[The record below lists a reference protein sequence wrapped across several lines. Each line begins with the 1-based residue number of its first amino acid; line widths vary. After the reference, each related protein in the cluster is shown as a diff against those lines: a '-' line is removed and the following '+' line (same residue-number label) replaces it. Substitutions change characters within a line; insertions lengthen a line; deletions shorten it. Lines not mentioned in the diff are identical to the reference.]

1 MRSFTI
7 YITFDILLVCHVKE
21 EDMGKACI
29 TYKGEGKGISGFKR
43 ET

>member
-7 YITFDILLVCHVKE
+7 YTTCEILLVHHIKE
-21 EDMGKACI
+21 VDMGKVCG
-29 TYKGEGKGISGFKR
+29 TYKGEGKGISGFEG

>member
-7 YITFDILLVCHVKE
+7 YTTCEILLVCHIKE
-21 EDMGKACI
+21 DDMDKACG
-29 TYKGEGKGISGFKR
+29 TYKGEEKGISGVEG